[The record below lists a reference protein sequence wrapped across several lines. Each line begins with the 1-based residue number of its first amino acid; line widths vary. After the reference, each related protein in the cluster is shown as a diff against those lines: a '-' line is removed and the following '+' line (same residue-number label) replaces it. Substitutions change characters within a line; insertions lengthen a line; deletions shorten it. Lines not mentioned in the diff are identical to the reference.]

1 MTPSSASE
9 MQLSDRVDVVIIG
22 GGVMG
27 TSAAFHLAEAG
38 VSVALVEAH
47 DLASGSTSKAAG
59 GVRANFSDELNIA
72 LGARS
77 LELFARF
84 NDRPGYEIDLHRP
97 GYLFALSNPDD
108 VALFERSTS
117 LHHQF
122 GVESRM
128 LSPKEAKVISPLLNV
143 DDLLAC
149 SFTPNDG
156 HCTPESV
163 VLGYA
168 AGARKN
174 GAKIF
179 TNTEAI
185 DIAVQGDHIQKVIT
199 SRGEV
204 ETSAV
209 INCAGAWSPR
219 IASMVGLELPV
230 TPYRREL
237 AITEPLG
244 EEFNDLPASMPMTI
258 DYTTSL
264 YWHREGDGLLMG
276 FSDKSIEAGFDLKR
290 DPQFPAKLAEL
301 ADVRAPRLLNLGIR
315 SGWAGLYEVT
325 PDHNAIL
332 GEFTSINRFFY
343 ATGFSGHGFL
353 QGPAIGEILRDLY
366 LEKDPFINISALS
379 AERFTRP
386 DSLRP
391 ERNIV

>member
-1 MTPSSASE
+1 
-9 MQLSDRVDVVIIG
+9 MQLPERVDVVVVG

-27 TSAAFHLAEAG
+27 TSTAFHLAEAG
-38 VSVALVEAH
+38 ISVALFEANE
-47 DLASGSTSKAAG
+47 LASGSTSKAAG

-77 LELFARF
+77 LDLFSRF
-84 NDRPGYEIDLHRP
+84 LERPGYEIDLHRP
-97 GYLFALSNPDD
+97 GYLFALTKSED
-108 VALFERSTS
+108 VTRFEESTELQRS
-117 LHHQF
+117 L

-128 LSPKEAKVISPLLNV
+128 LSAQEASKISPLLSEDGV
-143 DDLLAC
+143 LAC

-168 AGARKN
+168 QAARKL
-174 GAKIF
+174 GATVK
-179 TNTEAI
+179 TGVRVTGI
-185 DIAVQGDHIQKVIT
+185 DHSGGEINAVST
-199 SRGEV
+199 SAGRV
-204 ETSAV
+204 ETKAV
-209 INCAGAWSPR
+209 INCAGAWSPE
-219 IASMVGLELPV
+219 IAKMVELDLPV

-244 EEFNDLPASMPMTI
+244 ESFADLPKEFPMTI
-258 DYTTSL
+258 DYSTSL
-264 YWHREGDGLLMG
+264 YWHREGRGILMG
-276 FSDKSIEAGFDLKR
+276 FSDSTNPPGFELKR
-290 DPQFPAKLAEL
+290 DPQFAEKLGLLAEK
-301 ADVRAPRLLNLGIR
+301 RAPRLLDLGIQ
-315 SGWAGLYEVT
+315 SGWSGLYEVT

-332 GEFTSINRFFY
+332 GEYKSISRFFY

-366 LEKDPFINISALS
+366 LEREPFINISALT

-391 ERNIV
+391 ELNIV

>member
-1 MTPSSASE
+1 
-9 MQLSDRVDVVIIG
+9 MQLPERVDVVVVG

-27 TSAAFHLAEAG
+27 TSTAFHLAEAG
-38 VSVALVEAH
+38 ISVALFEANE
-47 DLASGSTSKAAG
+47 LASGSTSKAAG

-77 LELFARF
+77 LDLFSRF
-84 NDRPGYEIDLHRP
+84 LERPGYEIDLHRP
-97 GYLFALSNPDD
+97 GYLFALTKSED
-108 VALFERSTS
+108 VTRFEESTELQRS
-117 LHHQF
+117 L

-128 LSPKEAKVISPLLNV
+128 LSAQEASKISPLLSEDGV
-143 DDLLAC
+143 LAC

-168 AGARKN
+168 QAARKL
-174 GAKIF
+174 GATVKTGVRVTGI
-179 TNTEAI
+179 
-185 DIAVQGDHIQKVIT
+185 DHIGGEINAVST
-199 SRGEV
+199 SAGRV
-204 ETSAV
+204 ETKAV
-209 INCAGAWSPR
+209 INCAGAWSPE
-219 IASMVGLELPV
+219 IAKMVELDLPV

-244 EEFNDLPASMPMTI
+244 ESFADLPKEFPMTI
-258 DYTTSL
+258 DYSTSL
-264 YWHREGDGLLMG
+264 YWHREGRGILMG
-276 FSDKSIEAGFDLKR
+276 FSDSTNPPGFELKR
-290 DPQFPAKLAEL
+290 DPQFAEKLGFLAEK
-301 ADVRAPRLLNLGIR
+301 RAPRLLDLGIQ
-315 SGWAGLYEVT
+315 SGWSGLYEVT

-332 GEFTSINRFFY
+332 GEYKSISRFFY

-366 LEKDPFINISALS
+366 LEREPFIDIRALS

-391 ERNIV
+391 ELNIV

>member
-1 MTPSSASE
+1 
-9 MQLSDRVDVVIIG
+9 MQLPEIVDVVVVG

-27 TSAAFHLAEAG
+27 TSTAFHLAESG
-38 VSVALVEAH
+38 VSVALFEANE
-47 DLASGSTSKAAG
+47 LASGSTSKAAG

-77 LELFARF
+77 LDLFSRF
-84 NDRPGYEIDLHRP
+84 LERPGYEIDLHRP
-97 GYLFALSNPDD
+97 GYLFALTKSED
-108 VALFERSTS
+108 VTRFEESTALQRS
-117 LHHQF
+117 L

-128 LSPKEAKVISPLLNV
+128 LSAQEASKISPLLSEEGV
-143 DDLLAC
+143 LAC

-168 AGARKN
+168 QAARKL
-174 GAKIF
+174 GATVK
-179 TNTEAI
+179 TGVRVTGI
-185 DIAVQGDHIQKVIT
+185 DHSGGEINAVST
-199 SRGEV
+199 SAGRV
-204 ETSAV
+204 ETKAV
-209 INCAGAWSPR
+209 INCAGAWSPE
-219 IASMVGLELPV
+219 IAKMVGLDLPV

-244 EEFNDLPASMPMTI
+244 ESFADLPKEFPMTI
-258 DYTTSL
+258 DYSTSL
-264 YWHREGDGLLMG
+264 YWHREGRGILMG
-276 FSDKSIEAGFDLKR
+276 FSDSTNPPGFELKR
-290 DPQFPAKLAEL
+290 DPQFAEKLGFLAEK
-301 ADVRAPRLLNLGIR
+301 RAPRLLDLGIQ
-315 SGWAGLYEVT
+315 SGWSGLYEVT

-332 GEFTSINRFFY
+332 GEYKSISRFFY

-366 LEKDPFINISALS
+366 LEREPFIDIRALS

-391 ERNIV
+391 ELNIV